1 MAPHTLVKT
10 QSTSEGRPNSEQFA
24 LSRNPKFMLTQLRI
38 LTGLSIHGC
47 FKYMLVAY
55 IFFAFKVK
63 IDPRTFFDND
73 VSTIKNRNLRTLAKA
88 GTKVDKSE

>member
-1 MAPHTLVKT
+1 
-10 QSTSEGRPNSEQFA
+10 
-24 LSRNPKFMLTQLRI
+24 
-38 LTGLSIHGC
+38 
-47 FKYMLVAY
+47 MLVAY

-63 IDPRTFFDND
+63 IDSRTFFDND